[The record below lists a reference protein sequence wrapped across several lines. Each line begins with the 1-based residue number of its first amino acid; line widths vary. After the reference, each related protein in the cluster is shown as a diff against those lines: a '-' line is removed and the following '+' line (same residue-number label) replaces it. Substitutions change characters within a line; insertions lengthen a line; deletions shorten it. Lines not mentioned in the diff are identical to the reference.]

1 MIVPMATLKRSVYL
15 LSEQQRN
22 ALLSYL
28 QNRPYREV
36 AAGIQMLMNAPTA
49 QVDVEMPEDSEM
61 AAPAV
66 EAEQG
71 EAVEAKEEREL
82 AIA

>member
-1 MIVPMATLKRSVYL
+1 MATLKRSVYL

-36 AAGIQMLMNAPTA
+36 ASGIEMLMKAPTA
-49 QVDVEMPEDSEM
+49 KVDVEIPEGSEI

-66 EAEQG
+66 EEAPEQT
-71 EAVEAKEEREL
+71 EINVQEEKEL
-82 AIA
+82 AVV